1 MGNFTAVPN
10 YFENV
15 TTLKGMLG
23 VANATTGGYAYIGL
37 LVMLQIIML
46 LALMVFGFE
55 TAILA
60 SAFVSLISGIF
71 LAYLGLISNTWL
83 MFFAAQII
91 IIILYITWQRRSW
104 LSNLIVI
111 LNI

>member
-1 MGNFTAVPN
+1 MANFTTVPN
-10 YFENV
+10 HFEGV

-37 LVMLQIIML
+37 LIMLQIIML
-46 LALMVFGFE
+46 LAMLVFGFE

-60 SAFVSLISGIF
+60 SAFIALIAGMF
-71 LAYLGLISNTWL
+71 LTYLGLISTSWL

-91 IIILYITWQRRSW
+91 VMILYITWQKRT
-104 LSNLIVI
+104 
-111 LNI
+111 